1 MKVFMTGT
9 RSIRRRAAP
18 CQPPVT
24 GTGGAWPRGGA
35 LLLLAALGGCA
46 SAPPPPTPTVDAGAV
61 QREAEEASILDR
73 PYRVEFAWE
82 FQEPGVRIRGRGVAR
97 VEPPYRARLDLFSA
111 NGERL
116 AAAALVDDAL
126 RVPAGMAVP
135 VPPAP
140 MLWGALGVFRP
151 GPGTYAAQATRPG
164 SDRSTLRFL
173 SSEGGEVNFS
183 FRDRRIERV
192 ERSAEGGVREDLRVR
207 FGPPEERFPR
217 EATWRDMAAVREL
230 RITTE
235 SVEVVESYP
244 SHIWNPDA

>member
-1 MKVFMTGT
+1 MTRT
-9 RSIRRRAAP
+9 RTIHRARASRDVGEVWL
-18 CQPPVT
+18 Q
-24 GTGGAWPRGGA
+24 GGAI
-35 LLLLAALGGCA
+35 LLLAALAGCA
-46 SAPPPPTPTVDAGAV
+46 SAPPPPPPPVDAGAV
-61 QREAEEASILDR
+61 QREAEDASRLDR

-126 RVPAGMAVP
+126 RVPPGMAVP

-151 GPGTYAAQATRPG
+151 GPGTYAAQATRPAVN
-164 SDRSTLRFL
+164 RSTLRFL
-173 SSEGGEVNFS
+173 SSEGGDIHFS
-183 FRDRRIERV
+183 FVDRRIDRV
-192 ERSAEGGVREDLRVR
+192 ERSADGGVREELRVR
-207 FGPPEERFPR
+207 FGPAEERFPR
-217 EATWRDMAAVREL
+217 EAVWRDVAAVREL